1 LKRPDRAAALA
12 EGRQAARAE
21 LELGLKL
28 EEQLGELAAE
38 RTATVRRPLRPF
50 GRRFLTEI
58 YLCNVCS
65 CLEILRAQRTRV
77 GGCR

>member
-50 GRRFLTEI
+50 GRRFLT
-58 YLCNVCS
+58 
-65 CLEILRAQRTRV
+65 
-77 GGCR
+77 